1 MRRAHD
7 VPGPGRAREPD
18 ATARGVVDGTLAERQ
33 LGDDERRFSRK
44 PDPEWS
50 RRPPQGPGDGG
61 NSKSFIKGFAAGLL
75 FAHFNK
81 HLVLGAL
88 VGVTAGMYYE
98 QEFGAPDVKQ
108 KYEEISTQIKDI
120 FQPPKK

>member
-1 MRRAHD
+1 M
-7 VPGPGRAREPD
+7 
-18 ATARGVVDGTLAERQ
+18 AERQ

-81 HLVLGAL
+81 HLVMGAL

-108 KYEEISTQIKDI
+108 KYEEISAQIKDI